1 MSIAALS
8 WKYLVVQCNRGY
20 PNTDPKKRS
29 TTLMKKVYSLPS
41 VLKRNSFDS
50 AVSPLGGKR
59 GSMYTRRV
67 RWCPK
72 RGSPQMN

>member
-1 MSIAALS
+1 MSIAPLS

-20 PNTDPKKRS
+20 PNTDPKKS

-50 AVSPLGGKR
+50 AVFSPR
-59 GSMYTRRV
+59 GEKEV
-67 RWCPK
+67 VCIP
-72 RGSPQMN
+72 GE

>member
-20 PNTDPKKRS
+20 PNTDPKKS

-50 AVSPLGGKR
+50 AVSPLREMGYI
-59 GSMYTRRV
+59 YTYIYLHQEEGALKGV
-67 RWCPK
+67 LHK
-72 RGSPQMN
+72 